1 MERRRIASIYDRRI
15 RTSLVPEVAN
25 IFQYYQRAIIIAIV
39 IIFFDFVKF
48 RHDRYLSSSIFEIS
62 SNRGGFVVAASA
74 ISSSPCS
81 ASIRRKCCCKNGVR
95 SEPSNNAA
103 GLASDE
109 PSHHC
114 KSNRNNG
121 AGSISLISLVSA
133 SIACNS
139 KIVAWLESGIGC

>member
-62 SNRGGFVVAASA
+62 SNRVLGWICRRCFCHQFVSLLRQYPQEMLLQKWGA
-74 ISSSPCS
+74 I
-81 ASIRRKCCCKNGVR
+81 RT
-95 SEPSNNAA
+95 
-103 GLASDE
+103 
-109 PSHHC
+109 
-114 KSNRNNG
+114 
-121 AGSISLISLVSA
+121 
-133 SIACNS
+133 
-139 KIVAWLESGIGC
+139 

>member
-62 SNRGGFVVAASA
+62 
-74 ISSSPCS
+74 I
-81 ASIRRKCCCKNGVR
+81 
-95 SEPSNNAA
+95 
-103 GLASDE
+103 
-109 PSHHC
+109 
-114 KSNRNNG
+114 
-121 AGSISLISLVSA
+121 
-133 SIACNS
+133 
-139 KIVAWLESGIGC
+139 SGIGVDLSSLLLPSVRLPAPPVSAGNAVAKMGCDQNLVTTLPDLQVTSRVTIVSPTGIMARDQ